1 MNQDEIKS
9 FFSNVHLVGTN
20 YERAKTIAT
29 YLRSRAD
36 GQTSNFVCIVGT
48 SFAARCYVDGNKWLE
63 FENNSK
69 DISIGKLTSLA
80 EIEDFK
86 QKAIIAV
93 DLAEQEIA
101 GSLEDKRDRFK
112 DAFND
117 KVNIIVYKDTSATYF
132 TYSFGCSFSERRGD
146 TTYEA
151 WLVE

>member
-1 MNQDEIKS
+1 M
-9 FFSNVHLVGTN
+9 
-20 YERAKTIAT
+20 
-29 YLRSRAD
+29 
-36 GQTSNFVCIVGT
+36 
-48 SFAARCYVDGNKWLE
+48 
-63 FENNSK
+63 
-69 DISIGKLTSLA
+69 
-80 EIEDFK
+80 FK

-93 DLAEQEIA
+93 DLAEQEKA

-132 TYSFGCSFSERRGD
+132 TYSFGCSYSERRGD